1 MKLCILWGERTRR
14 RGNFY
19 LKNWAQPPNQESL
32 SFLWEENEN
41 FFSGGQKWK
50 TLFGR
55 CARSHTPVNDVL
67 TADSWTRL
75 FSFSTPKPYLYN
87 TSTVNLYTC
96 IKQAQINNAAKPWSG
111 GAQVLRKGKV
121 KTLENGGHI
130 LTPFQPTLKTML
142 TAHTQNLKSFMHVWG
157 KKAQLLFMKI
167 IGNWRF
173 LRSHSHTFGVQKI
186 PKFDIW
192 W

>member
-19 LKNWAQPPNQESL
+19 FKNRAQPPNQESL
-32 SFLWEENEN
+32 IVKRKWEFLFWG
-41 FFSGGQKWK
+41 SKCK
-50 TLFGR
+50 SFGR

-96 IKQAQINNAAKPWSG
+96 IKQAQINNAAKPAYG
-111 GAQVLRKGKV
+111 VVAQVLRKGKV

-142 TAHTQNLKSFMHVWG
+142 THKTWNHSCMCVEKSTTPLQENYWQLKVS
-157 KKAQLLFMKI
+157 KI
-167 IGNWRF
+167 T
-173 LRSHSHTFGVQKI
+173 LSHLFGVQKI